1 MTPART
7 PPLAQIEI
15 TTICNYRCF
24 YCAGRDMPQR
34 HMPMEQF
41 LGILDRLPAD
51 VRRVSLQGEGEP
63 TAHNRFRE
71 MVAAVQ
77 QRGLTPY
84 TITNASLIRDPQWF
98 AQAFPQ
104 IGISID
110 TLDAELSETIG
121 RIRLPRALKG
131 VDRLIAAM
139 GAERIVLHTV
149 SFGQPL
155 DAIRAWAR
163 AKGFGKHVVQPLQGK
178 PDYMRSYRL
187 KVQRREP
194 PADLGSDASPAL
206 QCRYLE
212 RDFMR
217 YYTLD
222 GTELPCCFIKDATSF
237 SSKAELRSSLAA
249 GQVPKACTGCRE
261 VRRAVRPATVP
272 IVAR

>member
-1 MTPART
+1 MMPTPD
-7 PPLAQIEI
+7 PPLAQVEI

-41 LGILDRLPAD
+41 LGILDRLPPN
-51 VRRVSLQGEGEP
+51 VRQVSLQGEGEP

-77 QRGLTPY
+77 QRGMTPY

-98 AQAFPQ
+98 AQAFPR

-110 TLDAELSETIG
+110 TLDAELSESIG
-121 RIRLPRALKG
+121 RIKLHRALRG
-131 VDRLIAAM
+131 VDRLSAAM
-139 GAERIVLHTV
+139 GAQRIVLHTV
-149 SFGQPL
+149 DFGQPL

-163 AKGFGKHVVQPLQGK
+163 DKSFGRHIVQPLQGK
-178 PDYMRSYRL
+178 PDYMRSYRRP
-187 KVQRREP
+187 VRHREP
-194 PADLGSDASPAL
+194 PPSAAPFAL

-222 GTELPCCFIKDATSF
+222 GIELPCCFIKDTASF
-237 SSKAELRSSLAA
+237 SSAAELRSSLAA
-249 GQVPKACTGCRE
+249 GQVPEACTGCRE
-261 VRRAVRPATVP
+261 VRRAAETSAAPVR
-272 IVAR
+272 AR

>member
-1 MTPART
+1 MTPAHT

-41 LGILDRLPAD
+41 LGILDRLPPD

-63 TAHNRFRE
+63 TAHNRFRD
-71 MVAAVQ
+71 MVAAVRE
-77 QRGLTPY
+77 RGMTPY

-98 AQAFPQ
+98 AEVFPS

-110 TLDAELSETIG
+110 TLDAELSESIG
-121 RIRLPRALKG
+121 RIKLHRALKG

-139 GAERIVLHTV
+139 GAQRIVLHTV
-149 SFGQPL
+149 DFGQPL
-155 DAIRAWAR
+155 DAIRAWAQ
-163 AKGFGKHVVQPLQGK
+163 AEGFGRHVVQPLQGK
-178 PDYMRSYRL
+178 PDYVRSYRH
-187 KVQRREP
+187 KVRVSEAPTRAP
-194 PADLGSDASPAL
+194 SAL

-222 GTELPCCFIKDATSF
+222 GIELPCPFIKDTTSF
-237 SSKAELRSSLAA
+237 SSAAELRGSLAA
-249 GQVPKACTGCRE
+249 GQVPKVCTGCRE
-261 VRRAVRPATVP
+261 VRQAAGAAAAPVGAG
-272 IVAR
+272 